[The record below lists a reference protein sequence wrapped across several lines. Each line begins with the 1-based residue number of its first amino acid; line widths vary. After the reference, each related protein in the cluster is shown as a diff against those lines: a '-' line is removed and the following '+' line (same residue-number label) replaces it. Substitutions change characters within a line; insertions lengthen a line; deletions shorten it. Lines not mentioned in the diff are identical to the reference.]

1 MCKLYKFGVHTQ
13 RLLLQEQEARVDQLE
28 ELGEVVELRMLAS
41 SPTTSCVSTYVV
53 KDDQLVR
60 PSTLVVANSEEKP
73 LPRENGDQLLREERK
88 ESPADG
94 REVKVV
100 HLEQEVELEW
110 LAVAHQLPSAKDDNV
125 VCKKCDGACLERR
138 ERGLAGDE
146 AEVLRLVANNWLE
159 SCLED
164 GPQLEAEGAVERRD
178 AIVDPRGETHD
189 VR

>member
-100 HLEQEVELEW
+100 HLEQEVELERLP
-110 LAVAHQLPSAKDDNV
+110 LAHKLPTAEDYDV
-125 VCKKCDGACLERR
+125 VGDKRHYADLEGRKRCLS
-138 ERGLAGDE
+138 LYE
-146 AEVLRLVANNWLE
+146 AEVLWLVPGDGLE
-159 SCLED
+159 ALFED
-164 GPQLEAEGAVERRD
+164 GP
-178 AIVDPRGETHD
+178 
-189 VR
+189 